1 MLLRQVRSVLEGPG
15 GLTYDVGFSKMPPM
29 NCNGNEGA
37 GVDLSKRSFLQ
48 AIASS
53 IVTSLVPV
61 SLRASP
67 PGKGHRPDRRLIV
80 VVPGGVRRQET
91 FSEAGKKNIPHLY
104 QDMLPSAV
112 FYSSVR
118 NDGVTSHFNSI
129 SSIVTGNWQRVD
141 DWGMQPPASPTLF
154 EYTRKQLG
162 LDPGEVWLIS
172 SNKVLT
178 EQIGASSA
186 SAYGP
191 GYSANVVFPK
201 QLLVAAV
208 EAAIQQG
215 RQQNM
220 VDRAKVQQEIES
232 VLRGSNY
239 EGLGWNITGERQR
252 GEMLAPVESAIQ
264 QFVQSNAP
272 TTGDQLTYF
281 VAVEIMR
288 KYAPSILFVN
298 FSDIEAAHF
307 GSYSMHLA
315 GIRNTDRLI
324 YELWQQAQANP
335 EYRGN
340 TLMVILPEFGRD
352 PDGSNTNGFLNH
364 RSNDDTCRRV
374 WMMCL
379 GQPLSHP
386 QVVDRPVRQVDL
398 CPSLAVWMGCK
409 ATESAG
415 AALAELSV

>member
-1 MLLRQVRSVLEGPG
+1 MSW
-15 GLTYDVGFSKMPPM
+15 
-29 NCNGNEGA
+29 NGSESGS
-37 GVDLSKRSFLQ
+37 VDLSKRSLLQ

-53 IVTSLVPV
+53 VVASLVPAGLQT
-61 SLRASP
+61 SSGAKRY
-67 PGKGHRPDRRLIV
+67 RPNWRLIV

-91 FSEAGKKNIPHLY
+91 FSESGKKNIPHLY

-141 DWGMQPPASPTLF
+141 DWGLQPPATPTLF
-154 EYTRKQLG
+154 EYARKQLG
-162 LDPGEVWLIS
+162 LDPGEVWMIS
-172 SNKVLT
+172 SNKVVT
-178 EQIGASSA
+178 EQIGASSVT
-186 SAYGP
+186 AYGP
-191 GYSANVVFPK
+191 GYRANVVFPK

-208 EAAIQQG
+208 EEAIGKG

-220 VDRAKVQQEIES
+220 VDRAKVQEEIEA
-232 VLRGSNY
+232 VLRSSNY

-252 GEMLAPVESAIQ
+252 GETLAPVENAIQ
-264 QFVQSNAP
+264 QFVHSNAP
-272 TTGDQLTYF
+272 ATGDQLTYF
-281 VAVEIMR
+281 VTLEIMR

-298 FSDIEAAHF
+298 FSDVEAAHF

-324 YELWQQAQANP
+324 YELWQETQSND
-335 EYRGN
+335 EFRGN

-374 WMMCL
+374 WMMCV
-379 GQPLSHP
+379 GQPLSRP
-386 QVVDRPVRQVDL
+386 QVIDRPVRQVDL
-398 CPSLAVWMGCK
+398 CPSLAAWMGCR

-415 AALAELSV
+415 GALAELGG

>member
-1 MLLRQVRSVLEGPG
+1 MSCH
-15 GLTYDVGFSKMPPM
+15 GF
-29 NCNGNEGA
+29 EGA
-37 GVDLSKRSFLQ
+37 GVDLSKRGFLQ

-53 IVTSLVPV
+53 LVASLVPGGPQAL
-61 SLRASP
+61 SAA
-67 PGKGHRPDRRLIV
+67 KGNRPNRRLIV

-91 FSEAGKKNIPHLY
+91 FSETGKKNIPHLY

-118 NDGVTSHFNSI
+118 NEGVTSHFNSI

-141 DWGMQPPASPTLF
+141 DWGMQPPSTPTLF
-154 EYTRKQLG
+154 EYARKQLG

-172 SNKVLT
+172 SNKVVT
-178 EQIGASSA
+178 DQIGMSSA
-186 SAYGP
+186 TAYGP
-191 GYSANVVFPK
+191 VYRANVVFPK

-208 EAAIQQG
+208 EGAIDKG

-220 VDRAKVQQEIES
+220 VDRAKVQEEIEA
-232 VLRGSNY
+232 VLRSSNY
-239 EGLGWNITGERQR
+239 EGLGWNIPGEQHA
-252 GEMLAPVESAIQ
+252 GETLAPVETAIQ
-264 QFVQSNAP
+264 QFVHSNAP
-272 TTGDQLTYF
+272 TTGDQLTYY
-281 VAVEIMR
+281 VTVEIMR
-288 KYAPSILFVN
+288 QYAPSILFVN

-307 GSYSMHLA
+307 GSYTMHLA

-324 YELWQQAQANP
+324 YELWQEAQSQA

-379 GQPLSHP
+379 GHPLSRP
-386 QVVDRPVRQVDL
+386 QVIDRPVRQVDL
-398 CPSLAVWMGCK
+398 CPTLAAWMGCK

-415 AALAELSV
+415 GTLAELGA

>member
-1 MLLRQVRSVLEGPG
+1 MSC
-15 GLTYDVGFSKMPPM
+15 T
-29 NCNGNEGA
+29 GNEGA

-48 AIASS
+48 AFASS
-53 IVTSLVPV
+53 LVASLVPGG
-61 SLRASP
+61 LPASP
-67 PGKGHRPDRRLIV
+67 AMKHNRPNRRLIV
-80 VVPGGVRRQET
+80 VIPGGVRRQET
-91 FSEAGKKNIPHLY
+91 FSQTGKKNIPHLY

-112 FYSSVR
+112 FYSCVR
-118 NDGVTSHFNSI
+118 NEGVTSHFNSI

-141 DWGMQPPASPTLF
+141 DWGLQPPTSPTLF
-154 EYTRKQLG
+154 EYARKQLG
-162 LDPGEVWLIS
+162 LNPGEVWLIS
-172 SNKVLT
+172 SNKVVT
-178 EQIGASSA
+178 DQIGASSA
-186 SAYGP
+186 RAYGP
-191 GYSANVVFPK
+191 GYRANVVFPK

-208 EAAIQQG
+208 EEAIGKG

-220 VDRAKVQQEIES
+220 VDRAKVQEEIEA
-232 VLRGSNY
+232 VLRSSNY
-239 EGLGWNITGERQR
+239 EGLGWNITGEQQK
-252 GEMLAPVESAIQ
+252 GETLAPVENAIQ
-264 QFVQSNAP
+264 QFVHSNSP
-272 TTGDQLTYF
+272 TTGDQLTYY

-324 YELWQQAQANP
+324 YELWQETQSHA

-364 RSNDDTCRRV
+364 RSNDDTCRCV
-374 WMMCL
+374 WMMCV
-379 GQPLSHP
+379 GQSLSRP
-386 QVVDRPVRQVDL
+386 QVIDRPVQQVDL
-398 CPSLAVWMGCK
+398 CPSLAAWMGCK

-415 AALAELSV
+415 GALAELCG

>member
-1 MLLRQVRSVLEGPG
+1 M
-15 GLTYDVGFSKMPPM
+15 DF
-29 NCNGNEGA
+29 
-37 GVDLSKRSFLQ
+37 SKRSFLQ
-48 AIASS
+48 AIAL
-53 IVTSLVPV
+53 SLVERLVPGSLWAFPV
-61 SLRASP
+61 PKRN
-67 PGKGHRPDRRLIV
+67 RPDRRLIV

-91 FSEAGKKNIPHLY
+91 FSEKGKKNIPHLY

-112 FYSSVR
+112 FYSNVR

-141 DWGMQPPASPTLF
+141 DWGMQPPATPTLF

-162 LDPGEVWLIS
+162 LDPGEVWIIS

-186 SAYGP
+186 TAYGP

-239 EGLGWNITGERQR
+239 EGLGWNIMGEQQT
-252 GEMLAPVESAIQ
+252 GEMLAPVENAIQ
-264 QFVQSNAP
+264 QFVHTNAP

-281 VAVEIMR
+281 VTVEIMR

-324 YELWQQAQANP
+324 YELWQETQSNA

-364 RSNDDTCRRV
+364 RSNDDTCRCV
-374 WMMCL
+374 WMMCV
-379 GQPLSHP
+379 GQPLSRP

-398 CPSLAVWMGCK
+398 CPSLAKWMGCK

-415 AALAELSV
+415 GALAELSG

>member
-1 MLLRQVRSVLEGPG
+1 
-15 GLTYDVGFSKMPPM
+15 
-29 NCNGNEGA
+29 
-37 GVDLSKRSFLQ
+37 VDFSKRSFLQ
-48 AIASS
+48 AVA
-53 IVTSLVPV
+53 VSLVERLVPG
-61 SLRASP
+61 SLRAFSTT
-67 PGKGHRPDRRLIV
+67 KGNRPDRRLIV

-91 FSEAGKKNIPHLY
+91 FSDKGKKNIPHLY

-118 NDGVTSHFNSI
+118 NEGVTSHFNSI

-141 DWGMQPPASPTLF
+141 DWGMQPPATPTLF

-162 LDPGEVWLIS
+162 LDPAEVWLIS

-178 EQIGASSA
+178 EQIGASNA
-186 SAYGP
+186 TAYGP

-201 QLLVAAV
+201 QLLVTAV

-220 VDRAKVQQEIES
+220 VDRAKVLQEIEA

-239 EGLGWNITGERQR
+239 EGLGWNVMGEQQT
-252 GEMLAPVESAIQ
+252 GEMLAPIESAIQ
-264 QFVQSNAP
+264 QFVHSNAP
-272 TTGDQLTYF
+272 TTGDQLTFF
-281 VAVEIMR
+281 VTIEIMR
-288 KYAPSILFVN
+288 RYAPSILFVN

-307 GSYSMHLA
+307 GSYSLHLA
-315 GIRNTDRLI
+315 GIHNTDRLI
-324 YELWQQAQANP
+324 YELWQETRSNA

-374 WMMCL
+374 WMMCI
-379 GQPLSHP
+379 GQPLSRP
-386 QVVDRPVRQVDL
+386 RVIDRPVRQVDL
-398 CPSLAVWMGCK
+398 CPSLAAWMGCK

-415 AALAELSV
+415 GALAELSV

>member
-1 MLLRQVRSVLEGPG
+1 MAQMS
-15 GLTYDVGFSKMPPM
+15 
-29 NCNGNEGA
+29 CNGNEGA

-53 IVTSLVPV
+53 LVASLVPGGPQ
-61 SLRASP
+61 ASSAA
-67 PGKGHRPDRRLIV
+67 KYNRPNRRLIV

-91 FSEAGKKNIPHLY
+91 FSETGKKNIPHLY

-118 NDGVTSHFNSI
+118 NEGVTSHFNSI
-129 SSIVTGNWQRVD
+129 SSIVTGNWERVD
-141 DWGMQPPASPTLF
+141 DWGMQPPATPTLF

-162 LDPGEVWLIS
+162 LDPGEVWMIS

-178 EQIGASSA
+178 EQIGASS
-186 SAYGP
+186 STAYGP

-201 QLLVAAV
+201 QLLVTAV
-208 EAAIQQG
+208 EAAIQAG

-220 VDRAKVQQEIES
+220 VDRAKVQQEIET

-239 EGLGWNITGERQR
+239 EGLGWNIIGEQQTARL
-252 GEMLAPVESAIQ
+252 EMLGPVESAIQ
-264 QFVQSNAP
+264 QFVHSNAP

-281 VAVEIMR
+281 VTIEIMR

-324 YELWQQAQANP
+324 YELWQETQSNA

-374 WMMCL
+374 WMMCV
-379 GQPLSHP
+379 GQPLSRP
-386 QVVDRPVRQVDL
+386 QVIDRPVRQVDL

-415 AALAELSV
+415 GALAELRA

>member
-1 MLLRQVRSVLEGPG
+1 LAQAS
-15 GLTYDVGFSKMPPM
+15 LTYDVGFSKVPRMGS
-29 NCNGNEGA
+29 NGNEGTA
-37 GVDLSKRSFLQ
+37 VDLSKRSFLQ
-48 AIASS
+48 TIASS
-53 IVTSLVPV
+53 IVAGLAP
-61 SLRASP
+61 RALHGSSANARY
-67 PGKGHRPDRRLIV
+67 RPKRRLIV
-80 VVPGGVRRQET
+80 IVPGGVRRQET

-104 QDMLPSAV
+104 QDLLPSAV

-141 DWGMQPPASPTLF
+141 DWGMQPPATPTLF
-154 EYTRKQLG
+154 EYARKQLG

-172 SNKVLT
+172 SNKVVT
-178 EQIGASSA
+178 EQIGASNA
-186 SAYGP
+186 TAYGP
-191 GYSANVVFPK
+191 DYRANVVFPK

-208 EAAIQQG
+208 EEAIGKG
-215 RQQNM
+215 RQRNM
-220 VDRAKVQQEIES
+220 MDRAKVQEEIEA
-232 VLRGSNY
+232 VLRSSNY
-239 EGLGWNITGERQR
+239 EGLGWRIIGERQT
-252 GEMLAPVESAIQ
+252 GETLAPVENAIQ
-264 QFVQSNAP
+264 EFIRSNLP

-281 VAVEIMR
+281 VTVEIMR

-324 YELWQQAQANP
+324 YELWQQVQSND

-379 GQPLSHP
+379 GHPLSRP
-386 QVVDRPVRQVDL
+386 QLIDRPVRQVDL
-398 CPSLAVWMGCK
+398 CPSLAAWMGCR
-409 ATESAG
+409 ASESVG
-415 AALAELSV
+415 GTLDELHA

>member
-1 MLLRQVRSVLEGPG
+1 MS
-15 GLTYDVGFSKMPPM
+15 
-29 NCNGNEGA
+29 CNGNEDVGA
-37 GVDLSKRSFLQ
+37 DLSKRSFLQ
-48 AIASS
+48 AIAC
-53 IVTSLVPV
+53 SLVAGLVPGG
-61 SLRASP
+61 LQHSP
-67 PGKGHRPDRRLIV
+67 ANRRYRPNWKLIV

-104 QDMLPSAV
+104 QDLLPSAV

-141 DWGMQPPASPTLF
+141 DWGLQPPATPTLF
-154 EYTRKQLG
+154 EYARKQLG
-162 LDPGEVWLIS
+162 LDPGEVWMIS
-172 SNKVLT
+172 SNKVVT

-186 SAYGP
+186 TTYGP
-191 GYSANVVFPK
+191 SYKANVVFPK

-208 EAAIQQG
+208 EDAIGKG
-215 RQQNM
+215 RQENL
-220 VDRAKVQQEIES
+220 VDRAKMQEEIEA
-232 VLRGSNY
+232 VLRSSNY
-239 EGLGWNITGERQR
+239 EGLGWNIIGERQR
-252 GEMLAPVESAIQ
+252 GETLVPVENAIQ
-264 QFVQSNAP
+264 QFVRSNAP
-272 TTGDQLTYF
+272 ATGDQLTYF
-281 VAVEIMR
+281 VTVEIMR

-324 YELWQQAQANP
+324 YELWQEMQSNS
-335 EYRGN
+335 EYRGS

-374 WMMCL
+374 WMMCV

-386 QVVDRPVRQVDL
+386 QMIDRPVWQVDL
-398 CPSLAVWMGCK
+398 CPSLAAWMGCR

-415 AALAELSV
+415 GVLAELRA

>member
-1 MLLRQVRSVLEGPG
+1 M
-15 GLTYDVGFSKMPPM
+15 THDVGFSKIPRMS
-29 NCNGNEGA
+29 CNGNEGA
-37 GVDLSKRSFLQ
+37 GVDLSKRNFLQ
-48 AIASS
+48 AIAC
-53 IVTSLVPV
+53 SLVAGLV
-61 SLRASP
+61 
-67 PGKGHRPDRRLIV
+67 PGGLQGYSANSRYRPNWRLIV
-80 VVPGGVRRQET
+80 VVPGGVRRQES

-141 DWGMQPPASPTLF
+141 DWGVQPPTTPTLF
-154 EYTRKQLG
+154 EYARKQLG

-172 SNKVLT
+172 SNKVVT

-186 SAYGP
+186 TAYGP
-191 GYSANVVFPK
+191 SYRANVVFPK

-208 EAAIQQG
+208 EEAIGKG

-220 VDRAKVQQEIES
+220 ADRSKVQEEIEA
-232 VLRGSNY
+232 VLRSSNY
-239 EGLGWNITGERQR
+239 EGLGWNIIGERQS
-252 GEMLAPVESAIQ
+252 GEMLVPVENAIQ
-264 QFVQSNAP
+264 QFVRSNAP
-272 TTGDQLTYF
+272 ATGDQLTYF
-281 VAVEIMR
+281 VTLEIMR
-288 KYAPSILFVN
+288 KYAPSVLFVN

-307 GSYSMHLA
+307 GSYSMHVA

-324 YELWQQAQANP
+324 YELWQQTQLSD

-379 GQPLSHP
+379 GKPLSRP
-386 QVVDRPVRQVDL
+386 QVIDRPVRQVDV
-398 CPSLAVWMGCK
+398 CPSLAVWMGCR

-415 AALAELSV
+415 ATLAELRG

>member
-1 MLLRQVRSVLEGPG
+1 M
-15 GLTYDVGFSKMPPM
+15 
-29 NCNGNEGA
+29 
-37 GVDLSKRSFLQ
+37 
-48 AIASS
+48 
-53 IVTSLVPV
+53 
-61 SLRASP
+61 
-67 PGKGHRPDRRLIV
+67 
-80 VVPGGVRRQET
+80 VPGGVRRQET
-91 FSEAGKKNIPHLY
+91 FSETGKKNIPHLY

-118 NDGVTSHFNSI
+118 NEGVTSHFNSI

-141 DWGMQPPASPTLF
+141 DWGMQPPSTPTLF
-154 EYTRKQLG
+154 EYARKQLG

-172 SNKVLT
+172 SNKVVT
-178 EQIGASSA
+178 DQIGMSSA
-186 SAYGP
+186 TAYGP
-191 GYSANVVFPK
+191 VYRANVVFPK

-208 EAAIQQG
+208 EGAIDKG

-220 VDRAKVQQEIES
+220 VDRAKVQEEIEA
-232 VLRGSNY
+232 VLRSSNY
-239 EGLGWNITGERQR
+239 EGLGWNIPGEQHA
-252 GEMLAPVESAIQ
+252 GETLAPVETAIQ
-264 QFVQSNAP
+264 QFVHSNAP
-272 TTGDQLTYF
+272 TTGDQLTYY
-281 VAVEIMR
+281 VTVEIMR
-288 KYAPSILFVN
+288 QYAPSILFVN

-307 GSYSMHLA
+307 GSYTMHLA

-324 YELWQQAQANP
+324 YELWQEAQSQA

-379 GQPLSHP
+379 GHPLSRP
-386 QVVDRPVRQVDL
+386 QVIDRPVRQVDL
-398 CPSLAVWMGCK
+398 CPTLAAWMGCK

-415 AALAELSV
+415 GTLAELGA

>member
-1 MLLRQVRSVLEGPG
+1 
-15 GLTYDVGFSKMPPM
+15 
-29 NCNGNEGA
+29 
-37 GVDLSKRSFLQ
+37 
-48 AIASS
+48 
-53 IVTSLVPV
+53 
-61 SLRASP
+61 
-67 PGKGHRPDRRLIV
+67 
-80 VVPGGVRRQET
+80 VVPGGIRRQET
-91 FSEAGKKNIPHLY
+91 FSETGKRNIPHLY

-118 NDGVTSHFNSI
+118 NEGVTSHFNSI

-141 DWGMQPPASPTLF
+141 DWGLQPPTTPTLF
-154 EYTRKQLG
+154 EYARKQLR
-162 LDPGEVWLIS
+162 LDAGEVWLIS
-172 SNKVLT
+172 SNKVVT
-178 EQIGASSA
+178 DRIGASSA
-186 SAYGP
+186 TAYGP
-191 GYSANVVFPK
+191 SYSANVVFPK
-201 QLLVAAV
+201 QLLIAAV
-208 EAAIQQG
+208 EEAIRRG

-220 VDRAKVQQEIES
+220 VNRAKVQEEIEA
-232 VLRGSNY
+232 VLMGSNY
-239 EGLGWNITGERQR
+239 EGLGWNITGERQG
-252 GEMLAPVESAIQ
+252 GEALAPVESAIQ
-264 QFVQSNAP
+264 QFVHSNAP
-272 TTGDQLTYF
+272 TTGDQLTYY
-281 VAVEIMR
+281 VTIEIMR

-307 GSYSMHLA
+307 GSYTMHLA

-379 GQPLSHP
+379 GQPLSRP
-386 QVVDRPVRQVDL
+386 QVIDRPVRQVDV
-398 CPSLAVWMGCK
+398 CPSLALWMGCR

-415 AALAELSV
+415 GTLAELRA

>member
-1 MLLRQVRSVLEGPG
+1 MS
-15 GLTYDVGFSKMPPM
+15 
-29 NCNGNEGA
+29 CNGNKGA

-48 AIASS
+48 VISS
-53 IVTSLVPV
+53 SLVAKLVPGA
-61 SLRASP
+61 LHASP
-67 PGKGHRPDRRLIV
+67 AAKGNRPDRRLIV

-91 FSEAGKKNIPHLY
+91 FSETGKKNIPHLY
-104 QDMLPSAV
+104 QDLLPSSV
-112 FYSSVR
+112 FYANVR

-141 DWGMQPPASPTLF
+141 DWGVQPPTTPTLF
-154 EYTRKQLG
+154 EYARKQLG

-172 SNKVLT
+172 SNKVVT

-186 SAYGP
+186 TAYGP
-191 GYSANVVFPK
+191 SYRANVVFPK

-208 EAAIQQG
+208 EEAIGKG

-220 VDRAKVQQEIES
+220 VDRSKVQEEIEA
-232 VLRGSNY
+232 VLRSSNY
-239 EGLGWNITGERQR
+239 EGLGWNIIGERQS
-252 GEMLAPVESAIQ
+252 GEMLAPVENAIQ
-264 QFVQSNAP
+264 QFVRSNAP
-272 TTGDQLTYF
+272 ATGDQLTYF
-281 VAVEIMR
+281 VTLEIMR

-307 GSYSMHLA
+307 GSYSMHVA

-324 YELWQQAQANP
+324 YELWQQTQLND

-379 GQPLSHP
+379 GQPLSRP
-386 QVVDRPVRQVDL
+386 QVIDRPVRQVDV
-398 CPSLAVWMGCK
+398 CPSLAVWMGCR

-415 AALAELSV
+415 AALAELRG

>member
-1 MLLRQVRSVLEGPG
+1 M
-15 GLTYDVGFSKMPPM
+15 DF
-29 NCNGNEGA
+29 
-37 GVDLSKRSFLQ
+37 SKRSFLQ
-48 AIASS
+48 AIAL
-53 IVTSLVPV
+53 SLVERLVPG
-61 SLRASP
+61 SLWAFPIPRRN
-67 PGKGHRPDRRLIV
+67 RPDRRLIV

-91 FSEAGKKNIPHLY
+91 FSEKGKKNIPHLY

-112 FYSSVR
+112 FYANVR

-141 DWGMQPPASPTLF
+141 DWGMQPPATPTLF

-162 LDPGEVWLIS
+162 LDPGEVWMIS

-186 SAYGP
+186 TAYGP

-201 QLLVAAV
+201 QLLVNAV
-208 EAAIQQG
+208 EAAIQAG

-220 VDRAKVQQEIES
+220 VDRAKVQQEIET

-239 EGLGWNITGERQR
+239 EGLGWNIMGEQQT

-264 QFVQSNAP
+264 QFVHSNAP

-281 VAVEIMR
+281 VTVEIMR

-307 GSYSMHLA
+307 GAYSMHLA
-315 GIRNTDRLI
+315 GIHNTDRLI
-324 YELWQQAQANP
+324 YELWQETQSNA
-335 EYRGN
+335 EYRGK

-364 RSNDDTCRRV
+364 RSNDDTCRCV
-374 WMMCL
+374 WMMCV
-379 GQPLSHP
+379 GQPLSRP
-386 QVVDRPVRQVDL
+386 QMIDRPVRQVDL
-398 CPSLAVWMGCK
+398 CPSLAAWMGCK

-415 AALAELSV
+415 GSLAELSG

>member
-1 MLLRQVRSVLEGPG
+1 
-15 GLTYDVGFSKMPPM
+15 LTHDVGFSKMAQM

-53 IVTSLVPV
+53 LVASLVPGGPQ
-61 SLRASP
+61 ASSAATCN
-67 PGKGHRPDRRLIV
+67 RPNRRLIV

-91 FSEAGKKNIPHLY
+91 FSETGKKNIPHLY

-118 NDGVTSHFNSI
+118 NEGVTSHFNSI

-141 DWGMQPPASPTLF
+141 DWGLQPPTTPTLF
-154 EYTRKQLG
+154 EYARKQLR
-162 LDPGEVWLIS
+162 LDAGEVWLIS
-172 SNKVLT
+172 SNKVVT
-178 EQIGASSA
+178 DRIGASSA
-186 SAYGP
+186 TAYGP
-191 GYSANVVFPK
+191 SYRANVVFPK
-201 QLLVAAV
+201 QLLIAAV
-208 EAAIQQG
+208 EEAIRQG

-220 VDRAKVQQEIES
+220 VDRAKVQEEIEA
-232 VLRGSNY
+232 VLLGSNY
-239 EGLGWNITGERQR
+239 EGLGWNITGERQG
-252 GEMLAPVESAIQ
+252 GEALAPVESAIQ
-264 QFVQSNAP
+264 QFVHSNAP
-272 TTGDQLTYF
+272 TTGDQLTYY
-281 VAVEIMR
+281 VTIEIMR

-307 GSYSMHLA
+307 GSYSLHLA

-379 GQPLSHP
+379 GQPFLSRS
-386 QVVDRPVRQVDL
+386 QVIDRPVRQVDV
-398 CPSLAVWMGCK
+398 CPSLALWMGCR

-415 AALAELSV
+415 GTLAELRA